1 MKLKRLLLTIILL
14 SAYSIA
20 FCQNDKKE
28 IEFQFNEYLN
38 SIINHDFEKTVNYV
52 SDDFFKIIPKEQF
65 ILGME
70 RTFNNPDMQV
80 SIREPIIKEINDIE
94 LIDGKYYSLLTYSNL
109 IYIGFRINDSIKETA
124 EEHKSRMDLSRKTL
138 IQIYGE
144 KSVLYDN
151 KTEIFE
157 IYSEKQAYAIS
168 ENGATGWKFVVIE
181 KKLKPILENFIP
193 KQLIEKI

>member
-1 MKLKRLLLTIILL
+1 MKMKRRLLTIILL

-20 FCQNDKKE
+20 FCQNNKKE
-28 IEFQFNEYLN
+28 IEFQFTEYLN
-38 SIINHDFEKTVNYV
+38 SIINHDFEKTVNYI
-52 SDDFFKIIPKEQF
+52 SDDFFKIIPKEQV

-80 SIREPIIKEINDIE
+80 SIREPKVKEISDIE
-94 LIDGKYYSLLTYSNL
+94 LIDMKYYSLLTYSSL
-109 IYIGFRINDSIKETA
+109 INIGFRINDSIKETA
-124 EEHKSRMDLSRKTL
+124 EEHNSRMELSKNTL

-144 KSVLYDN
+144 KYVQYDS

-168 ENGATGWKFVVIE
+168 ENGTTGWKFVVIE
-181 KKLKPILENFIP
+181 KKLKPLLEKFIP